1 MAQELGLRSGQ
12 FDGAEA
18 QIEKR
23 SPLRPLCSRRQYD
36 GPLFDAGHGLAGR
49 IQATAIRQLAIMH
62 APGNDVELVF
72 CGAGVERE
80 DVALAVA
87 QHGHH
92 RSLRQQRLGCQSGR
106 DPALRFFVL
115 QIAIV
120 VRDGAAALAER
131 A

>member
-1 MAQELGLRSGQ
+1 M
-12 FDGAEA
+12 
-18 QIEKR
+18 
-23 SPLRPLCSRRQYD
+23 
-36 GPLFDAGHGLAGR
+36 
-49 IQATAIRQLAIMH
+49 
-62 APGNDVELVF
+62 ELVF

-120 VRDGAAALAER
+120 VRDGAAALAGPDLAVQQAKAAAAFR
-131 A
+131 VCGQHRVQQHPAGVAMTDLAQATPVLCLGGKIDLAGILDRQHMAAFGR